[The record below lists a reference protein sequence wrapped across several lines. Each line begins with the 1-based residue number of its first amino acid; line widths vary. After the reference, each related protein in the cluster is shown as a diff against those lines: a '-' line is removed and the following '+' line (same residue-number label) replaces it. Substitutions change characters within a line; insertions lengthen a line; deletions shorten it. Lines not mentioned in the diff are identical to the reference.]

1 MRRPHPAEALP
12 ELGSGLSSDA
22 WSDLL
27 RAHVPAL
34 FAAVARRVGP
44 NRQLTE
50 DLVQETWLRAVASW
64 SRGGLPRDPSAWLR
78 TTAFNLL
85 RDQFKRLRPEALTS
99 DPAATDEGDTDS
111 ESARRE
117 RASALVQRGLTRLP
131 RASAELLAA
140 RHFDGKSLAA
150 LAEEHRTSERAIE
163 GRLRRARGAL
173 GCALQRL
180 APSDPDLCALFPDLL

>member
-1 MRRPHPAEALP
+1 MRRPHRAEALP
-12 ELGSGLSSDA
+12 ELGPGPSPDA

-27 RAHVPAL
+27 RTHVPGL
-34 FAAVARRVGP
+34 YAAVARRVGP
-44 NRQLTE
+44 NRQLSE

-64 SRGGLPRDPSAWLR
+64 SQGGLPRDPSAWLR

-85 RDQFKRLRPEALTS
+85 RDHFKRVRPEALTF
-99 DPAATDEGDTDS
+99 DLAATDASDAES

-117 RASALVQRGLTRLP
+117 RAGALVQRGLARLP

-140 RHFDGKSLAA
+140 RHLDGKSLAA

-173 GCALQRL
+173 GRALQRF
-180 APSDPDLCALFPDLL
+180 APSDPDLRALFPDLF